1 MAEKRHIPING
12 GDGAEAVAA
21 ATGQASPR
29 GAQSAPGSAGPAT
42 AGAARSAGGRG
53 AHDPHDASTKV
64 IDALTAERDAL
75 AAERDALAKER
86 DMAADSLLRLRAEF
100 ENFRR
105 RTSREV
111 VDAGVRAQGELL
123 GDLLPVLDNLDRA
136 LDAAEHHEEGKVLDG
151 VRLTR
156 NMFAGL
162 LARVGV
168 EEIGEVG
175 TLFDPNL
182 HEAVLVRAS
191 EQPEGSV
198 AAVLQRGYRQGERVL
213 RAARVVVSS
222 GPESATSPGGTP
234 VVA

>member
-12 GDGAEAVAA
+12 GDGPEVATPA
-21 ATGQASPR
+21 AGQTP
-29 GAQSAPGSAGPAT
+29 SAGARR
-42 AGAARSAGGRG
+42 ASGAA
-53 AHDPHDASTKV
+53 DAVES
-64 IDALTAERDAL
+64 LTAERDAL
-75 AAERDALAKER
+75 VAERDALAKER
-86 DMAADSLLRLRAEF
+86 DTAADTLLRLRAEF

-175 TLFDPNL
+175 TIFDPNL

-198 AAVLQRGYRQGERVL
+198 AAVLQRGYRQGERIL

-222 GPESATSPGGTP
+222 GPESATGPGGMP